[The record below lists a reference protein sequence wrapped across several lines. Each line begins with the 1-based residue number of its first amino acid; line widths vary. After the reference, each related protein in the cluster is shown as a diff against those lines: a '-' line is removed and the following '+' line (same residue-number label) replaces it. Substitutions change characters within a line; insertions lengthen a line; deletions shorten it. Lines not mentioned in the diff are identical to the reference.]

1 MDTHINDSVALQLDK
16 ASQEVVNEY
25 LLSFLLRFQR
35 LIFWVSSKDTFT
47 HDDECLAHRI
57 LS

>member
-25 LLSFLLRFQR
+25 LLSFLLRLLR